1 VGTSAVPQCLD
12 EELVDEILIHLV
24 PVLLGDGTRLFEA
37 PARGRI
43 NLEKISVT
51 QSGSVTNLRF
61 RVVKQ
66 VIA

>member
-1 VGTSAVPQCLD
+1 
-12 EELVDEILIHLV
+12 LVAEILIHLV
-24 PVLLGDGTRLFEA
+24 PVLLGDGTRLFAA
-37 PARGRI
+37 PARGQI
-43 NLEKISVT
+43 HLEKVSVT